1 MLPPKFNEITFNDV
15 TNLPNP
21 IVNFSFSFYL
31 SHQQHLTGIIIHSLV
46 KKFLYLVS
54 NTSNS
59 PNFSFPSL
67 WLLISI
73 AFNGFISCSWALL
86 DVLWS
91 HILALFFFPMEDTM
105 LLITFG
111 LESATVHFI
120 WGKTARRILV
130 TQLSEYQK
138 VHIIHIVLDQLIQDS
153 WFYLHLQVKKSIFL
167 SWIYYIEYINN
178 MYSMGIPI
186 KMQV

>member
-1 MLPPKFNEITFNDV
+1 MLPPKFNEITFNDA

-21 IVNFSFSFYL
+21 IVNFYFSFYL
-31 SHQQHLTGIIIHSLV
+31 SHQQHLTGIIIHSLL

-67 WLLISI
+67 WLISI

-91 HILALFFFPMEDTM
+91 HILTLFFFPMEDTM

-111 LESATVHFI
+111 LESATAHFI

-138 VHIIHIVLDQLIQDS
+138 VYIIHIVLDQLTQDS
-153 WFYLHLQVKKSIFL
+153 WFYLHLQVKKNPYF
-167 SWIYYIEYINN
+167 YHEYI
-178 MYSMGIPI
+178 I
-186 KMQV
+186 